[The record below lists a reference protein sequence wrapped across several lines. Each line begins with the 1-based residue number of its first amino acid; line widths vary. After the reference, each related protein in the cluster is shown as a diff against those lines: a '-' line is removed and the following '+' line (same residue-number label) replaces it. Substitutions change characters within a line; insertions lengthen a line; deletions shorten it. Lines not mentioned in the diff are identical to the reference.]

1 MRAEQL
7 LSDHAD
13 HIDVEGTTI
22 RKGTV
27 AAFLANARVWS
38 DAQASE
44 TARAQAAADIV
55 DALPALH
62 ATGLFEVLA
71 IRGTD
76 ACLCRVRCASDGS
89 GSRADRC

>member
-7 LSDHAD
+7 LPDHAD
-13 HIDVEGTTI
+13 HIDVRGTSI

-38 DAQASE
+38 DAHASE

-62 ATGLFEVLA
+62 ATGLFEVLE
-71 IRGTD
+71 IRAPELRAWIDTQM
-76 ACLCRVRCASDGS
+76 ARVPSVEVQS
-89 GSRADRC
+89 

>member
-7 LSDHAD
+7 LPDHAD

-38 DAQASE
+38 DAHASE
-44 TARAQAAADIV
+44 TTRAQAAADIV
-55 DALPALH
+55 DGLPALH

-71 IRGTD
+71 IRDRELRAWID
-76 ACLCRVRCASDGS
+76 AQMAHVPSVEVQS
-89 GSRADRC
+89 

>member
-7 LSDHAD
+7 LPDHAD
-13 HIDVEGTTI
+13 HIDVGGTTI

-55 DALPALH
+55 DALPALR

-71 IRGTD
+71 IRD
-76 ACLCRVRCASDGS
+76 CEL
-89 GSRADRC
+89 RAWIDTQMAHVPSVEVQS

>member
-7 LSDHAD
+7 LPDHAD
-13 HIDVEGTTI
+13 HIDVRGTTI

-38 DAQASE
+38 DAHASE

-62 ATGLFEVLA
+62 ATGLFEVLE
-71 IRGTD
+71 IRDPELRAWIDTQM
-76 ACLCRVRCASDGS
+76 ARVPSVEVQS
-89 GSRADRC
+89 